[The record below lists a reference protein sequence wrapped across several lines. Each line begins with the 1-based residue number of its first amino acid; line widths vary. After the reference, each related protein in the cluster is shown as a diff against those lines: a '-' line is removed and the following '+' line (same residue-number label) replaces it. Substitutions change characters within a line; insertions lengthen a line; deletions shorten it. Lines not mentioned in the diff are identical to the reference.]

1 VASGTIR
8 AIIRALSVVAQG
20 TNRPGISS
28 FAATR
33 TSFLSR
39 RGGLPGFRRI
49 GLRRNAWNAYRA
61 ALQELAY
68 SLMHKLPVSEF
79 SQLYGQTF
87 IEGYILAWP
96 LIVACSI
103 KTGNKD
109 SSFHPQYLV
118 PQMLLQWVCDE
129 QKVDGIRY
137 FSTRTP
143 RGGFPYYNFAFP
155 ARVIKS
161 EGRCATC
168 RRSSH

>member
-1 VASGTIR
+1 
-8 AIIRALSVVAQG
+8 
-20 TNRPGISS
+20 
-28 FAATR
+28 
-33 TSFLSR
+33 
-39 RGGLPGFRRI
+39 
-49 GLRRNAWNAYRA
+49 
-61 ALQELAY
+61 
-68 SLMHKLPVSEF
+68 MHKLPVSEF

-161 EGRCATC
+161 EGRCAHLQKKFTLTDPISWLIL
-168 RRSSH
+168 REINLPGFVDASATNWKTDVTLTKDLPFTYSQTGFYLAEQTLKYLADKYPDWLKRVGL